1 MCVFQI
7 NDNRFLKIVQFF
19 VNNYSRAGDGI
30 GSMFPKV
37 SECTVSERDDVIYF
51 VLFNS
56 FSISSILGMVPS
68 I

>member
-1 MCVFQI
+1 M
-7 NDNRFLKIVQFF
+7 

-37 SECTVSERDDVIYF
+37 IECTVSERDDVIYF